1 EGDRRRTRIRLRLV
15 EGLYAAGHEHDQ
27 LLRRAAAG
35 AGRRVPLIPPPAA
48 PGSLP
53 RPAPC
58 RAWLP
63 AAPGSLPRLAPCR
76 ARLPAAR
83 SRAGSDMASLNIP
96 YLSPPLIERAAY
108 APDSCPSVM
117 RRESSRQLLAPGASF
132 CSR

>member
-1 EGDRRRTRIRLRLV
+1 GDRRRTRIRLRLV

-27 LLRRAAAG
+27 LLRGAAAG
-35 AGRRVPLIPPPAA
+35 AGRRVPLIPPSAA

-53 RPAPC
+53 RP
-58 RAWLP
+58 
-63 AAPGSLPRLAPCR
+63 APCR